1 MSDPDHPQDGCIDR
15 PPGTECGAG
24 TTHST
29 HPDPHRVGNC
39 RPWSRVSAGLRATD
53 ITIHKI
59 NTFISSSIG
68 QDTALGSIE
77 YLSHALHYLLLS
89 RIWRKLKTRLY
100 ALLRRMQRRKPTPC
114 HGPSTPPQIQTPA
127 WSPLLSLSSLMF
139 DTRCT
144 LRLLG
149 LFSIWAWGSETATA
163 PPADRIVRELTRLQ
177 LVATTA
183 YQLLENVAF
192 LMSKHVLPEKL
203 WQRFDS
209 EKLYSWSLLSL
220 CAHMMLQVGK
230 LWRESILRTRA
241 DPKAV
246 SSTNG
251 RITMIDKE
259 AGSASEAG
267 DHDPDVLTRREE
279 IIAARKSL
287 VSSLTWGAL
296 CAHWGMPAGI
306 GIPEAFIGALS
317 FVADAWE
324 LRDTWGSMD
333 VPSVG
338 CLNG

>member
-1 MSDPDHPQDGCIDR
+1 MSEPDRQQDGCLDA
-15 PPGTECGAG
+15 PAGTERGAG

-29 HPDPHRVGNC
+29 NPDPRRVGNC
-39 RPWSRVSAGLRATD
+39 RPWSIVSAGLRATD

-59 NTFISSSIG
+59 NTLISSSIG

-77 YLSHALHYLLLS
+77 YLSHALHYFLLS
-89 RIWRKLKTRLY
+89 RIWQKVKARIY
-100 ALLRRMQRRKPTPC
+100 ALLRVIQRRQTTPC
-114 HGPSTPPQIQTPA
+114 HGLSTPTQIKTTA

-149 LFSIWAWGSETATA
+149 LFSIWAWGSETTKA
-163 PPADRIVRELTRLQ
+163 PTADRIVRELTRLQ
-177 LVATTA
+177 LVATTS

-192 LMSKHVLPEKL
+192 LMSKNVLPEKL
-203 WQRFDS
+203 WRRFDS

-220 CAHMMLQVGK
+220 CVHMMLQLGK
-230 LWRESILRTRA
+230 LWRESVLRKRA
-241 DPKAV
+241 DQKAV

-251 RITMIDKE
+251 QINMIDKE
-259 AGSASEAG
+259 AESTIEA
-267 DHDPDVLTRREE
+267 DDNDTDILTRREE
-279 IIAARKSL
+279 IHAARKSL

-306 GIPEAFIGALS
+306 GIPESFIGALS

-324 LRDTWGSMD
+324 LRDTWISIE
-333 VPSVG
+333 VS
-338 CLNG
+338 